1 VPFDAA
7 IPFPKT
13 KHGNIYVLVAIN
25 HYSKWCEAR
34 AMVDHDV
41 EMAAKFLEHEVI
53 YRFGAP
59 KYIFTNNGYE
69 WFTTSTPHLSGLGV
83 TEWWKG

>member
-1 VPFDAA
+1 
-7 IPFPKT
+7 
-13 KHGNIYVLVAIN
+13 
-25 HYSKWCEAR
+25 
-34 AMVDHDV
+34 MVDHDV

-83 TEWWKG
+83 TEWWKGQ